1 MTTRQAFNALCIVI
15 AAFAADAAMAAA
27 LTANAQ
33 STVRPLTQDDA
44 PLADQAATDIKDVKP
59 SGPRKFKRVWTF
71 ADARDE
77 DFVRKLAALN
87 VQNVGA
93 MTPEKVALAKK
104 YGMLPYVGAGA
115 ASGTHGQV
123 MTAAETNALHA
134 LNGEPPPSSLS
145 KEERAAWLKEHDEKR
160 RQRLIACRYSFG
172 GEPEPGREKDDVL
185 QYGQPCFVGPVGRSN
200 SVARVLASLDKNPEA
215 EMVLFDFVGY
225 QNYRRCHHPEC
236 ESLYREYLAK
246 NDLADTPENE
256 KEFFLS
262 ELVAVNNAM
271 HDAIK
276 ARNPKTVTGTHLYPV
291 FLPEPL
297 YGYRLKLDVI
307 FETCAWYLKWPDE
320 KIKAYATDCLTRKCA
335 DYPRA
340 RRIPFIAV
348 TRGNWCEQK
357 TAADVERELNDL
369 LDAGV
374 DEICAFE
381 MTAIVDDPE
390 LYSVFLKCCG
400 KD

>member
-1 MTTRQAFNALCIVI
+1 MRQIPILAALV
-15 AAFAADAAMAAA
+15 AAT

-33 STVRPLTQDDA
+33 VAAGPLTQDKAPPADRGAADA
-44 PLADQAATDIKDVKP
+44 KDVKP
-59 SGPRKFKRVWTF
+59 SGPRKFKCVWTF

-77 DFVRKLAALN
+77 DFVRKMAALN
-87 VQNVGA
+87 VRNVGA
-93 MTPEKVALAKK
+93 GTPEKVALAKK
-104 YGMLPYVGAGA
+104 YGMLVDIGAGA
-115 ASGTHGQV
+115 ASGTHGQI
-123 MTAAETNALHA
+123 MTAAETNALHV
-134 LNGEPPPSSLS
+134 LNGDPPPPSLS
-145 KEERAAWLKEHDEKR
+145 REERAAWQKEQGEKR
-160 RQRLIACRYSFG
+160 RQRLIACRYAFG

-200 SVARVLASLDKNPEA
+200 SVARVLASLDKNPNA
-215 EMVLFDFVGY
+215 EMVLFDYVGY

-236 ESLYREYLAK
+236 ESLYRDYLAK
-246 NDLADTPENE
+246 NGLKDTPENE
-256 KEFFLS
+256 KEFFLG

-276 ARNPKTVTGTHLYPV
+276 ARNPRIMTGTHLYPV

-297 YGYRLKLDVI
+297 YGYRLKFDVI

-320 KIKAYATDCLTRKCA
+320 KIKAYAADCLTRHPA
-335 DYPRA
+335 DYPRS

-348 TRGNWCEQK
+348 TRGNWCENK
-357 TAADVERELNDL
+357 TPADVERELNDL

-390 LYSVFLKCCG
+390 LYAVFLKYCG

>member
-1 MTTRQAFNALCIVI
+1 MLAAL
-15 AAFAADAAMAAA
+15 FAAA

-33 STVRPLTQDDA
+33 LAAGPLTQDKA
-44 PLADQAATDIKDVKP
+44 PLADRGAADIKDGRP
-59 SGPRKFKRVWTF
+59 SKPRKFKRVWTF
-71 ADARDE
+71 ANARDE
-77 DFVRKLAALN
+77 DFVQKMAALN

-93 MTPEKVALAKK
+93 GTPEKVALAKK
-104 YGMLPYVGAGA
+104 YGLLPYIGAGA
-115 ASGTHGQV
+115 ASGTHSQV
-123 MTAAETNALHA
+123 MTTAETNALHV
-134 LNGEPPPSSLS
+134 LNGDPPPPSLS
-145 KEERAAWLKEHDEKR
+145 KDERTAWKKEHDEKR
-160 RQRLIACRYSFG
+160 RQRLITCRYAFG

-200 SVARVLASLDKNPEA
+200 SVTRVLASLDKNPGT
-215 EMVLFDFVGY
+215 EMVLFDYVGY

-236 ESLYREYLAK
+236 ENLYREHLAK
-246 NDLADTPENE
+246 NGLKDTPENA
-256 KEFFLS
+256 KEFFLG

-276 ARNPKTVTGTHLYPV
+276 ARNPRIVTGTHLYPV

-297 YGYRLKLDVI
+297 YGYRLKFDVI

-320 KIKAYATDCLTRKCA
+320 KIKAYAADCLTRHPA
-335 DYPRA
+335 DYPRS

-348 TRGNWCEQK
+348 TRGNWCENK
-357 TAADVERELNDL
+357 TPADVERELNDL

-390 LYSVFLKCCG
+390 LYAVFLKYCG